1 MTLSQ
6 LALICAGFSLNAATF
21 VLGVMVGLSL
31 SRKDSH
37 DRNSNEATE
46 GSVSRQWH
54 LPTDRSAPCRPGCG
68 AGRCSKPKPEA
79 DPVERFAGKRRDHGE

>member
-6 LALICAGFSLNAATF
+6 LALICAGFLLNAATF

-46 GSVSRQWH
+46 GSRQWH

-68 AGRCSKPKPEA
+68 AGRCSKQKPEA
-79 DPVERFAGKRRDHGE
+79 DLAQRAPGKRRDHGE

>member
-1 MTLSQ
+1 MTLSD
-6 LALICAGFSLNAATF
+6 LALVSAGIAANAATF
-21 VLGVMVGLSL
+21 CLGILVGCSL
-31 SRKDSH
+31 TRKDSH

-46 GSVSRQWH
+46 GSRQWH

>member
-1 MTLSQ
+1 MTLSD
-6 LALICAGFSLNAATF
+6 LVLVSAGIAANAATF
-21 VLGVMVGLSL
+21 CLGILVGCSL
-31 SRKDSH
+31 TRKDSH

-46 GSVSRQWH
+46 GLRQWH
-54 LPTDRSAPCRPGCG
+54 LPTHSSAPCRPGCG